1 MMKKNSGATSSI
13 IERSFVGI
21 VYFVGGYKK
30 KFWRTIKANRRGK
43 LVLQIFITNELYI
56 GFNKCSTGEKNSSMQ
71 SHNPQSQQC

>member
-30 KFWRTIKANRRGK
+30 NSGAPLKP
-43 LVLQIFITNELYI
+43 
-56 GFNKCSTGEKNSSMQ
+56 TGEES
-71 SHNPQSQQC
+71 